1 MIPFNKVGSVSFNN
15 LPYYFSLLFI
25 FTCFF
30 ISVFTFF
37 IIPDKTANANT
48 MNLNIQSMKPGF
60 SVQILTVPD
69 FENKSFNSYFFGLE
83 NPIEQYPINQYSFTQ
98 DSINFTLYNKFDK
111 VFEKKSLHLSK
122 FYNKIHNNALNNVHL
137 IKDKISND
145 YIINQNFLFGT
156 DLYGRDLF
164 SRVLLGTRVS
174 LSIGLMAVLISTLIG
189 IFFGSIGGY
198 FGGIADKIIIYI
210 INVFWSIPTLLL
222 VIAISL
228 SLGKGFW
235 QVYIAIGFSVWV
247 DVARLVRGKVIS
259 EKNKDYISASKIL
272 GFDNI
277 YIIIYHIL
285 PNIIGPILIIAA
297 ANFASSILLE
307 SGLSFLGIGTQP
319 PLPSWGYMIKENY
332 QYIILGN
339 AYLALIPA
347 ICLVFLVSSFMFLSN
362 YYSDKKI

>member
-1 MIPFNKVGSVSFNN
+1 VIPFKKSGFRSFNN
-15 LPYYFSLLFI
+15 IPYYLSLSFI
-25 FTCFF
+25 FICVF
-30 ISVFTFF
+30 ISIFSFF
-37 IIPDKTANANT
+37 IIPDKSANANS

-60 SVQILTVPD
+60 TVKILSLPSS
-69 FENKSFNSYFFGLE
+69 EKRNLKSYFFGLE
-83 NPIEQYPINQYSFTQ
+83 KPIVQYAINDYRFSN
-98 DSINFTLYNKFDK
+98 DSIIFSIYNKFNE
-111 VFEKKSLHLSK
+111 FEEIKSLPLLM
-122 FYNKIHNNALNNVHL
+122 FNQEDNNVQNNVHN
-137 IKDKISND
+137 IQDIISND
-145 YIINQNFLFGT
+145 YINEKIFLFGT

-174 LSIGLMAVLISTLIG
+174 LSIGIMAVLISTFIG
-189 IFFGSIGGY
+189 LLFGSIGGY
-198 FGGIADKIIIYI
+198 FGGVLDKIIVYV

-272 GFDNI
+272 GFNNI
-277 YIIIYHIL
+277 YIIVYHLL

-347 ICLVFLVSSFMFLSN
+347 LCLVFLVSSFMFLSN
-362 YYSDKKI
+362 YYSDKKV

>member
-1 MIPFNKVGSVSFNN
+1 MISLVKACPISLNKS
-15 LPYYFSLLFI
+15 PYYFSLIFI
-25 FTCFF
+25 ISCFF
-30 ISVFTFF
+30 ISIFSFF

-60 SVQILTVPD
+60 SVKVLTIPN
-69 FENKSFNSYFFGLE
+69 FENKNLKSYFFGFQK
-83 NPIEQYPINQYSFTQ
+83 PVEQYPINDYWFSE
-98 DSINFTLYNKFDK
+98 DSISFSLYNKFDD
-111 VFEKKSLHLSK
+111 FQIQSLPLSK
-122 FYNKIHNNALNNVHL
+122 FSSAN
-137 IKDKISND
+137 ISNVQYNVLNLKD
-145 YIINQNFLFGT
+145 LISNEFIKEKKFLFGT

-174 LSIGLMAVLISTLIG
+174 LSIGIMAVIISTLIG
-189 IFFGSIGGY
+189 LFFGCIGGY
-198 FGGIADKIIIYI
+198 FGGLLDKIIVYI

-272 GFDNI
+272 GFNNF

-362 YYSDKKI
+362 YYSEKKL

>member
-1 MIPFNKVGSVSFNN
+1 MIPFKKLGFKSLNN
-15 LPYYFSLLFI
+15 IPYYLSLLFI
-25 FTCFF
+25 FSCLF
-30 ISVFTFF
+30 ISIFSFF
-37 IIPDKTANANT
+37 IIPDKTVNANS

-60 SVQILTVPD
+60 SVKILSIPS
-69 FENKSFNSYFFGLE
+69 FEKRNLKSYFFGLE
-83 NPIEQYPINQYSFTQ
+83 KPIEQYAINDYHFSN
-98 DSINFTLYNKFDK
+98 DSIIFSIYNKFIDFTEINSLPLS
-111 VFEKKSLHLSK
+111 VFK
-122 FYNKIHNNALNNVHL
+122 NNNVHNNVQN
-137 IKDKISND
+137 IQKIISEEYIND
-145 YIINQNFLFGT
+145 IIFLFGT

-174 LSIGLMAVLISTLIG
+174 LSIGIMAVLISTFIG
-189 IFFGSIGGY
+189 LLLGSIGGY
-198 FGGIADKIIIYI
+198 FGGIIDKIIVYI

-272 GFDNI
+272 GFNNI

-285 PNIIGPILIIAA
+285 PNIIGPILIISA

-347 ICLVFLVSSFMFLSN
+347 LCLVSLVSSFMFLSN
-362 YYSDKKI
+362 YYSDKKL

>member
-1 MIPFNKVGSVSFNN
+1 MITFNKVGYKYFNN
-15 LPYYFSLLFI
+15 IPYYFSLFFI
-25 FTCFF
+25 LICFF
-30 ISVFTFF
+30 VSIFSFF
-37 IIPDKTANANT
+37 IIPDKTINANT
-48 MNLNIQSMKPGF
+48 MNLSIQSMKPGF
-60 SVQILTVPD
+60 NVDVLTVPN
-69 FENKSFNSYFFGLE
+69 FENKSLKSYFFGLDK
-83 NPIEQYPINQYSFTQ
+83 PVEQYPINNYWFSN
-98 DSINFTLYNKFDK
+98 DSINFTLYNKFG
-111 VFEKKSLHLSK
+111 ENSETKSIHLNK
-122 FYNKIHNNALNNVHL
+122 FGKYIESNIQNNVQ
-137 IKDKISND
+137 
-145 YIINQNFLFGT
+145 INQSQIANNYVTNKTFLFGT
-156 DLYGRDLF
+156 DIYGRDLF

-174 LSIGLMAVLISTLIG
+174 LSIGIMAVLISTFIG
-189 IFFGSIGGY
+189 LFFGSLGGY
-198 FGGIADKIIIYI
+198 YGGLIDKIVVYI

-272 GFDNI
+272 GFNNFR
-277 YIIIYHIL
+277 IIVSHIL
-285 PNIIGPILIIAA
+285 PNITGPILIISA

-339 AYLALIPA
+339 AYLALTPA
-347 ICLVFLVSSFMFLSN
+347 ICLVLLVSSFMFISN
-362 YYSDKKI
+362 YHSEKKL